1 MSKKFTSLLVLVAA
15 ILLAVPA
22 QAQIAKKAAKQQ
34 IAVLKTGPVKSVD
47 LKKAK
52 AAKMKAEA
60 QLEGQAFT
68 GKMFNYLQASLEK
81 VQDDKDVLEK
91 QMEENFRTLK
101 NGNVAS
107 FRYNGATSSKGF
119 VNPRYISFDAVKPSA
134 RRASNRAEVVD
145 ANGIITAIP
154 EGDTKIY
161 QRSGFGYYVSS
172 QQLYYA
178 AQQGNIEITELEDG
192 TVYFKD
198 FFSNV
203 SVGTYVKGTKEGNKI
218 TIAGGQV
225 VYFWTSSGYGL
236 KTGLA
241 SYDETANKWISSAD
255 DIVLTID
262 GYTISLDNSDADH
275 VAALN
280 YTDDDSFSGYGDY
293 ETVFTYD
300 PTFVAPELVQLP
312 EGVTAVEWYNNGF
325 KVSSNSID
333 KYPQSK
339 VKVAFDGNDVYIAGL
354 STEFPDSWIK
364 GTVDGTTVTFSGLQY
379 VGDYASYY
387 IYATGSNGYNSSSSL
402 QDFQMTYDAAAQ
414 TLTSVNSLL
423 FNAAEDKVYF
433 LEAYE
438 NIQLSKDEPVY
449 EEPTATTAD
458 PVDVLPYSNAL
469 NSAEL
474 FAEFGVID
482 SNNDGST
489 WTWDADYNA
498 YYKYHSSNSGDDWL
512 ISPAIKLEAGKA
524 YHFAIDVASTS
535 FPEKFEVLIGTEAK
549 ASALTTS
556 VIAATELTTKGEYI
570 TYQNEAVTVGE
581 TGYYHFGIHAISDA
595 DQYRLMVKNFLVEAG
610 AEPTAPAA
618 VSDFAVAQTPDKLET
633 VVSFTA
639 PTKTVA
645 GEELTENLT
654 KVDVLRNGEV
664 IKSITASSINW
675 DASAQGYDNQ
685 QGVESFDLGDGV
697 TATLAGGGNSN
708 TPKYYDLG
716 TALRMYAK
724 NTLTLKGTGIKK
736 VVFTM
741 TGNDKQKLLTADKGD
756 YALDGNVGTWT
767 GSADEVVFSVPDGS
781 GNQARIQS
789 IAVEYGEGVAPGSAI
804 SYVDNDED
812 LAIGTYVYQIIP
824 YNASGAG
831 LKSEEKSIF
840 LSVALDVPH
849 IFDFSQ
855 NLLEWFQVIDN
866 NADNKTWSWSES
878 NGAYY
883 GYSSTNAADDYLIS
897 LPFNL
902 KAGTSYNVIVNAKS
916 DGYPEKFEVKAGKT
930 ATVEGLTETVIPE
943 TTIADDVEG
952 YNDYEGVFTP
962 TEDGQYHFAIHATS
976 DADMYN
982 LSVSTLT
989 IELAP
994 LATAPA
1000 AIADLTATAGAE
1012 GALEATLAF
1021 TAPAKA
1027 INGDALTGNVDVKV
1041 YRDKVL
1047 VNTIEGVAPG
1057 AATTWKDTNIEAS
1070 GTYTYYVVAA
1080 NADGDGMKSEKVSL
1094 FVGEDVLGNVENIT
1108 VTGTT
1113 ANSISLSWDE
1123 VAGLNGGYVDK
1134 ANVKYAAI
1142 TFHVEQVWFI
1152 TSYIIDE
1159 VLGTVSGQTNGTFD
1173 YAVDEGEQDYKYFG
1187 VMALKAD
1194 DALPEVGSEYA
1205 GGYTWALTGAPYD
1218 LPFLESFAGGQ
1229 PTYSLWAVD
1238 GSVENTLGLLAA
1250 DASDADGGALAMT
1263 TVEEPGLVRLQ
1274 SARININGIANPT
1287 LLFDVKGVDVT
1298 TAKVF
1303 ASKDDGAWEVIQ
1315 TVDVTAD
1322 YTTVKVPLLNAK
1334 GERFIRFAIGAD
1346 IVNPAIVT
1354 DIDADGDPVYEY
1366 HDLLFVDNIKVVD
1379 LYQYNLKA
1387 DIKAQTSVVAG
1398 QKAKVVATV
1407 TNDGENAAE
1416 DYIVT
1421 IKAGEK
1427 VLTNVIANEP
1437 LAPFATDEITLDFE
1451 TSVFDEAGAVALTVD
1466 VEFENELFPDDNS
1479 ASTIITVKEPT
1490 AIAPASL
1497 AAVEGAE
1504 GVELT
1509 WSMPADEQASARAA
1523 AVLTEEFEDTEVFE
1537 PWSLGGITADVH
1549 NGAFGDW
1556 TLYDGNGI
1564 AVYGFQSTEFP
1575 NAYQPS
1581 AWQVAHP
1588 ADIEGLNA
1596 NFPAHSGDQYLWS
1609 FCPADEQAGTPAA
1622 DHWLISP
1629 ELSGD
1634 AQTISFYARAIT
1646 AQYGAETF
1654 EILAS
1659 STDNAPASFTI
1670 VGTTRSLES
1679 TEWTEVTADLPAGT
1693 RYFAIRH
1700 TSTDIFGMFI
1710 DDVTFAANGE
1720 APAPTSFN
1728 IYYNGEKIANVEGD
1742 KTSYTIAAD
1751 KVALG
1756 EQTFAV
1762 SAVYANGTESRP
1774 VTATI
1779 TVTGIE
1785 QIAAD
1790 GQVVDVYA
1798 VDGKLVR
1805 SQAKNLDGLKGIYI
1819 VNGKKVMIK

>member
-15 ILLAVPA
+15 ILLAVPV

-47 LKKAK
+47 FKKAK
-52 AAKMKAEA
+52 AAKMKSEA

-81 VQDDKDVLEK
+81 VQDDKVVLEK
-91 QMEENFRTLK
+91 QMEENLRGVK
-101 NGNVAS
+101 NGKRFSLLSDGKVS
-107 FRYNGATSSKGF
+107 TMILS
-119 VNPRYISFDAVKPSA
+119 NPRVVTFNANQVST
-134 RRASNRAEVVD
+134 RRASHRAEVVD
-145 ANGIITAIP
+145 AAGIITSPA
-154 EGDTKIY
+154 EGEHKFYT
-161 QRSGFGYYVSS
+161 RSGTAYYVSNNS
-172 QQLYYA
+172 VYSADQS
-178 AQQGNIEITELEDG
+178 GHVEIVECADG
-192 TVYFKD
+192 TIYIKD
-198 FFSNV
+198 IVTRFAQ
-203 SVGTYVKGTKEGNKI
+203 GAWVKGTKTGNTITLAGAQPQLYNSNYDTTLSVNWATINAEGD
-218 TIAGGQV
+218 
-225 VYFWTSSGYGL
+225 
-236 KTGLA
+236 
-241 SYDETANKWISSAD
+241 SYDRSTGDITFTVDDAAGTITLNGSSEEK
-255 DIVLTID
+255 ILGIFW
-262 GYTISLDNSDADH
+262 
-275 VAALN
+275 
-280 YTDDDSFSGYGDY
+280 DDDNAWSGYGDY
-293 ETVFTYD
+293 GTVWTADAEYE
-300 PTFVAPELVQLP
+300 PASTTLVELPAGAEVAQWYA
-312 EGVTAVEWYNNGF
+312 EGTGSTAIPSTV
-325 KVSSNSID
+325 KVSF
-333 KYPQSK
+333 
-339 VKVAFDGNDVYIAGL
+339 VGNDVYVAGL
-354 STEFPDSWIK
+354 HADYPDSWIK
-364 GTVDGTTVTFSGLQY
+364 GTLNGNTVTFS
-379 VGDYASYY
+379 
-387 IYATGSNGYNSSSSL
+387 SL
-402 QDFQMTYDAAAQ
+402 QFVGTYRGTTPIWVVGADPQTSGLTEAFTMTYDALAK
-414 TLTSVNSLL
+414 TLSLDAGQLIL
-423 FNAAEDKVYF
+423 FNAAEDRMYY
-433 LEAYE
+433 LSYIDTLTLSQDAPTEPEAE
-438 NIQLSKDEPVY
+438 
-449 EEPTATTAD
+449 TAA
-458 PVDVLPYSNAL
+458 PVDAVPYSNAL
-469 NSAEL
+469 NTAEL
-474 FAEFGVID
+474 FAQFGVLD
-482 SNNDGST
+482 SNKDGST
-489 WTWDADYNA
+489 WIFSTDDGTFYR
-498 YYKYHSSNSGDDWL
+498 YHSTNPGDDWL

-549 ASALTTS
+549 ASALTIP

-618 VSDFAVAQTPDKLET
+618 VNDFAVAQTPDKLEA
-633 VVSFTA
+633 VLSFTA

-675 DASAQGYDNQ
+675 DASAQGYENQ

-789 IAVEYGEGVAPGSAI
+789 IVVEYGEGVAPGSAI

-812 LAIGTYVYQIIP
+812 LTIGTYVYQIIP

-866 NADNKTWSWSES
+866 NADNKTWAWSES

-916 DGYPEKFEVKAGKT
+916 GGYPEKFEVKAGKT

-943 TTIADDVEG
+943 TTIAADVEG

-976 DADMYN
+976 DADMFN

-1080 NADGDGMKSEKVSL
+1080 NADGDGLKSEKVSL

-1142 TFHVEQVWFI
+1142 TFHVEQVWFF
-1152 TSYIIDE
+1152 TSLIIDE

-1194 DALPEVGSEYA
+1194 DALPEVGSEYD

-1238 GSVENTLGLLAA
+1238 GSAENTLGLLAA

-1263 TVEEPGLVRLQ
+1263 TVEEPGLVRLE

-1354 DIDADGDPVYEY
+1354 DIDAYGDPVYEY

-1504 GVELT
+1504 GIELT
-1509 WSMPADEQASARAA
+1509 WAMPADEQASARAA

-1537 PWSLGGITADVH
+1537 PFSLGGITADVH
-1549 NGAFGDW
+1549 TGSFGDW

-1564 AVYGFQSTEFP
+1564 TVYGFNGLEFP
-1575 NAYQPS
+1575 NAYQPA
-1581 AWQVAHP
+1581 AWQVVSTAELP
-1588 ADIEGLNA
+1588 ALAEN
-1596 NFPAHSGDQYLWS
+1596 NYTAHSGDQYLWS
-1609 FCPADEQAGTPAA
+1609 FCPADQSGAPAA

-1646 AQYGAETF
+1646 AKYGAETF

-1659 STDNAPASFTI
+1659 STDNAPESFTI
-1670 VGTTRSLES
+1670 VGTSRSLES

-1819 VNGKKVMIK
+1819 VNGKKVMVK

>member
-81 VQDDKDVLEK
+81 VQDDRDVLEK
-91 QMEENFRTLK
+91 QMEEDFRAVK
-101 NGNVAS
+101 YGKRAS
-107 FRYNGATSSKGF
+107 LLASGSVSSKLV
-119 VNPRYISFDAVKPSA
+119 VNPRTLTLSTNQPSA

-145 ANGIITAIP
+145 ANGIITSPA
-154 EGDTKIY
+154 EGEHKFYNRAGTAYYYNNSVYTAD
-161 QRSGFGYYVSS
+161 QSGIV
-172 QQLYYA
+172 
-178 AQQGNIEITELEDG
+178 EIVECADG
-192 TVYFKD
+192 TIYIKD
-198 FFSNV
+198 IVTRFAQ
-203 SVGTYVKGTKEGNKI
+203 GAWVKGTKAGNTITVAGAQPQLYVSSYTTTLSVNWGNINAAGNGYDRGSGDITFTVDDAAGTITLDGSSEEKI
-218 TIAGGQV
+218 LGI
-225 VYFWTSSGYGL
+225 FW
-236 KTGLA
+236 
-241 SYDETANKWISSAD
+241 D
-255 DIVLTID
+255 D
-262 GYTISLDNSDADH
+262 DNSWQ
-275 VAALN
+275 
-280 YTDDDSFSGYGDY
+280 GYGDY
-293 ETVFTYD
+293 NTVWTLDADYEPASTTLVEL
-300 PTFVAPELVQLP
+300 PTGAEVAQWYA
-312 EGVTAVEWYNNGF
+312 EGTGSTSVPSTV
-325 KVSSNSID
+325 KVSF
-333 KYPQSK
+333 
-339 VKVAFDGNDVYIAGL
+339 VGNDVYVAGL
-354 STEFPDSWIK
+354 NVNYPDSWIK
-364 GTVDGTTVTFSGLQY
+364 GSLEGNTVTFSSFQF
-379 VGDYASYY
+379 VGNYGGTMPIWVVGADPQ
-387 IYATGSNGYNSSSSL
+387 TSNLTES
-402 QDFQMTYDAAAQ
+402 FTMTYDALSK
-414 TLTSVNSLL
+414 TLSLDAGQL
-423 FNAAEDKVYF
+423 IVYNAAEDRMYY
-433 LEAYE
+433 LAYIDALTISQDVPGE
-438 NIQLSKDEPVY
+438 KE
-449 EEPTATTAD
+449 ATTAD

-549 ASALTTS
+549 ASALTIP
-556 VIAATELTTKGEYI
+556 VIAATELTTKGEYK

-781 GNQARIQS
+781 GNQARIQT

-840 LSVALDVPH
+840 LSVALDDPH

-916 DGYPEKFEVKAGKT
+916 DGFPEKFEVKAGKT

-1142 TFHVEQVWFI
+1142 TFHVEQFWFI
-1152 TSYIIDE
+1152 TSLIIDE

-1205 GGYTWALTGAPYD
+1205 GGYTWALTGVPYD

-1229 PTYSLWAVD
+1229 LTYSLWAVD

-1354 DIDADGDPVYEY
+1354 DIDADGNPVYEY

-1387 DIKAQTSVVAG
+1387 DIKAQASVVAG
-1398 QKAKVVATV
+1398 QKAKVVATI

-1416 DYIVT
+1416 GYIVT

-1427 VLTNVIANEP
+1427 VLTTVVADQP

-1451 TSVFDEAGAVALTVD
+1451 TSVFDEAGDVTLTVD
-1466 VEFENELFPDDNS
+1466 VEYENELFPDDNS

-1509 WSMPADEQASARAA
+1509 WAMPADEQASSRAA
-1523 AVLTEEFEDTEVFE
+1523 AVLTEDFEDTEVFE

-1634 AQTISFYARAIT
+1634 AQTISFYARVIT

-1659 STDNAPASFTI
+1659 STDNAPESFTI

>member
-81 VQDDKDVLEK
+81 VQDDRDVLEK
-91 QMEENFRTLK
+91 QMEENFRAVK
-101 NGNVAS
+101 YGKRAS
-107 FRYNGATSSKGF
+107 LLASGSVSSKLV
-119 VNPRYISFDAVKPSA
+119 VNPRTLTLSTNQPSA

-145 ANGIITAIP
+145 ANGIITSPA
-154 EGDTKIY
+154 EGEHKFYNRAGTAYYYNNSVYTAD
-161 QRSGFGYYVSS
+161 QSGIV
-172 QQLYYA
+172 
-178 AQQGNIEITELEDG
+178 EIVECADG
-192 TVYFKD
+192 TIYIKD
-198 FFSNV
+198 IVTRFAQ
-203 SVGTYVKGTKEGNKI
+203 GAWVKGTKAGNTITVAGAQPQLYVSSYTTTLSVNWGNINAAGNGYDRGSGDITFTVDDAAGTITLDGSSEEKI
-218 TIAGGQV
+218 LGI
-225 VYFWTSSGYGL
+225 FW
-236 KTGLA
+236 
-241 SYDETANKWISSAD
+241 D
-255 DIVLTID
+255 D
-262 GYTISLDNSDADH
+262 DNSWQ
-275 VAALN
+275 
-280 YTDDDSFSGYGDY
+280 GYGDY
-293 ETVFTYD
+293 NTVWTLDADYEPASTTLVEL
-300 PTFVAPELVQLP
+300 PTGAEVAQWYA
-312 EGVTAVEWYNNGF
+312 EGTGSTSVPSTV
-325 KVSSNSID
+325 KVSF
-333 KYPQSK
+333 
-339 VKVAFDGNDVYIAGL
+339 VGNDVYVAGL
-354 STEFPDSWIK
+354 NVNYPDSWIK
-364 GTVDGTTVTFSGLQY
+364 GSLEGNTVTFSSFQF
-379 VGDYASYY
+379 VGNYGGTMPIWVVGADPQ
-387 IYATGSNGYNSSSSL
+387 TSNLTES
-402 QDFQMTYDAAAQ
+402 FTMTYDALSK
-414 TLTSVNSLL
+414 TLSLDAGQL
-423 FNAAEDKVYF
+423 IVYNAAEDRMYY
-433 LEAYE
+433 LAYIDALTISQDVPGE
-438 NIQLSKDEPVY
+438 KE
-449 EEPTATTAD
+449 ATTAD

-618 VSDFAVAQTPDKLET
+618 VSDFAVAQTPDKLEA

-675 DASAQGYDNQ
+675 DASAQGYENQ

-866 NADNKTWSWSES
+866 NADNKTWAWSES

-1142 TFHVEQVWFI
+1142 TFHVEQVWFFQ
-1152 TSYIIDE
+1152 SLIIDE

-1194 DALPEVGSEYA
+1194 DALPEVGSEYD

-1238 GSVENTLGLLAA
+1238 GSAENTLGLLAA

-1263 TVEEPGLVRLQ
+1263 TVEEPGLVRLE

-1287 LLFDVKGVDVT
+1287 LLFDVMGVDVT

-1354 DIDADGDPVYEY
+1354 DIDADGNPVYEY

-1509 WSMPADEQASARAA
+1509 WAMPADEQASARAA

-1537 PWSLGGITADVH
+1537 PFSLGGITADVH
-1549 NGAFGDW
+1549 TGSFGDW

-1564 AVYGFQSTEFP
+1564 TVYGFNGLEFP
-1575 NAYQPS
+1575 NAYQPA
-1581 AWQVAHP
+1581 AWQVVSTAELP
-1588 ADIEGLNA
+1588 ALAENGYT
-1596 NFPAHSGDQYLWS
+1596 AHSGDQYLWS
-1609 FCPADEQAGTPAA
+1609 FCPADEGNTPAA

-1646 AQYGAETF
+1646 AKYGAETF

-1700 TSTDIFGMFI
+1700 TSTDIFGMLI

-1805 SQAKNLDGLKGIYI
+1805 SQARNLDGLKGIYI